1 MTIRVPSDSWVDDSG
16 VIVIRN
22 GAALVALGM
31 SVISCPVGVAVRDAV
46 YLDGADSVDQAD
58 ASSAASSPAVGL
70 VRSKPTTTTAL
81 VQTAGELPGFV
92 GLTPGVPY
100 YISDSTPGAITAVA
114 PGGGSA
120 VQVVGFARN
129 TTTLVVIIL
138 PIDVLT
144 L

>member
-1 MTIRVPSDSWVDDSG
+1 MTIRVPSDSWVDDNG

-22 GAALVALGM
+22 ASDLVALGM
-31 SVISCPVGVAVRDAV
+31 AVIGCPVGVAVRDAV
-46 YLDGADSVDQAD
+46 YITGADTVDQAD
-58 ASSAASSPAVGL
+58 ASSAVSSPAVGL
-70 VRSKPTTTTAL
+70 VRAKPTATTAL

-100 YISDSTPGAITAVA
+100 YISGTTPGAITAAA
-114 PGGGSA
+114 PGGGNA

-129 TTTLVVIIL
+129 TTTLIVLIL

-144 L
+144 I